1 MTSRKEKAI
10 GFIVI
15 GIVLLNAPRLAPLLT
30 EASKNFTERTYFL
43 LMAGIHFLP
52 GLGLIFLVLGIYR
65 YETKGKEEKKRSAF
79 AAERENP

>member
-1 MTSRKEKAI
+1 
-10 GFIVI
+10 
-15 GIVLLNAPRLAPLLT
+15 
-30 EASKNFTERTYFL
+30 
-43 LMAGIHFLP
+43 MAGIHFLP